1 MKSKKNPENQE
12 LENKNSLSSKLK
24 WFFYLLSFGFVVFI
38 FLFFISWM
46 NTKKNDYL
54 NTDANEIQQEQDTN
68 VIDNIKGD
76 KEISPLEENLEKQLQ
91 LLKSIPTRMSLV
103 EDRIGSLV
111 GVSSDTRNAFLI
123 SEAEYYLEVAN
134 FQLQI
139 LNSPKQAS
147 LALHIANQRIK
158 QIPDSNLID
167 VQQAISNEIDMLEEI
182 IIIDL
187 EKIILQIINLTEITE
202 ALSFEK
208 LSNTSKIEE
217 VVDLDEKNVVHA
229 WNSTKKAISNLVQI
243 TPLDSPKIL
252 SKSYESERL
261 LKSNL
266 QLQLQLLALALMQRE
281 QAVFEMAIN
290 NIDKTL
296 DNFYDSNNEQ
306 IDNIK
311 TIIADIK
318 SEASSLSVPDIS
330 GSLSLLSQFKK
341 MDEVTE

>member
-290 NIDKTL
+290 NIDITL